1 MTLSPAADLLVTGP
15 FRYDFY
21 TTFSVIPV
29 AAGVSTMTA
38 RAPSNQHALF
48 DEWLDFFSDEA
59 AENTYLLTNVG
70 NLSTSNDPR

>member
-1 MTLSPAADLLVTGP
+1 
-15 FRYDFY
+15 
-21 TTFSVIPV
+21 
-29 AAGVSTMTA
+29 MTA